1 MEVLVGA
8 IIVVFVLV
16 MGFRAFAGY
25 SSYKGTLYQ
34 ELFGSYLEYFWRMSM
49 QRDLSKSSYL
59 RERLGEHR
67 IVYNAYRD
75 GKGNIAA
82 TFATVFSTHGHAAI
96 CMVATAGAVAGKDTG
111 SWTVERD
118 GKRFALASPMT
129 YVRRQKKLLDSFM
142 KGAPIEYIIA
152 FNKADMMDEAARER
166 IAALA
171 PEAHIVSAATG
182 EGIEALRTQVESMLP
197 TPNVHVSALLPY
209 TAGSLLSRVREYGK
223 VESVEY
229 RGDGVMLEA
238 EVDGV
243 LAAQIVEQSIG

>member
-1 MEVLVGA
+1 M
-8 IIVVFVLV
+8 
-16 MGFRAFAGY
+16 
-25 SSYKGTLYQ
+25 
-34 ELFGSYLEYFWRMSM
+34 
-49 QRDLSKSSYL
+49 LSDI
-59 RERLGEHR
+59 EG
-67 IVYNAYRD
+67 V
-75 GKGNIAA
+75 GNIP
-82 TFATVFSTHGHAAI
+82 V
-96 CMVATAGAVAGKDTG
+96 V
-111 SWTVERD
+111 
-118 GKRFALASPMT
+118 
-129 YVRRQKKLLDSFM
+129 
-142 KGAPIEYIIA
+142 IA

-182 EGIEALRTQVESMLP
+182 RASRRCGRRSSRCCP